1 MDKKHWY
8 SGGGKN
14 KSKGPGILKDLQ
26 YIRKNK
32 RALCLESG
40 DQGAQNIKEGWI
52 GRQRLDNNDPI

>member
-1 MDKKHWY
+1 MDKKHRY

-40 DQGAQNIKEGWI
+40 DQGAQNIKEG
-52 GRQRLDNNDPI
+52 